1 MFLYWALSG
10 LDFVRFLIHASKVQ
24 LYGEA
29 SSWQL
34 LGLRGAW
41 DHCVGVFCLFSCGRG
56 KCNLA
61 AYASL
66 WIGQSGGCSSVMK
79 MCVLLLFELEVQHNV
94 LI

>member
-1 MFLYWALSG
+1 MLPKCI
-10 LDFVRFLIHASKVQ
+10 V
-24 LYGEA
+24 YGES

-34 LGLRGAW
+34 CLASGELGILQKSLLCNCIGA
-41 DHCVGVFCLFSCGRG
+41 FCLFSCGRG